1 MKNVNNNEKL
11 YSRKEMLKLTGKSI
25 TGIAVATTLPTLLAG
40 CSNDSKEESGDS
52 VSANT
57 VADKD
62 VVFTPDKEVCSSE
75 IRYSIKDGK
84 ITNVEFDGGC
94 DGNLQGIA
102 QLAEGMTPEEA
113 ANKIAG
119 IRCST
124 GGELRNSSCPDQF
137 SKALLENI

>member
-1 MKNVNNNEKL
+1 MKNINNNEKL

-25 TGIAVATTLPTLLAG
+25 TGIAVASTLPTLLVG
-40 CSNDSKEESGDS
+40 CSNDSKEESGYT

-57 VADKD
+57 VEDKD
-62 VVFTPDKEVCSSE
+62 VVFTPDKGVCSSE
-75 IRYSIKDGK
+75 IRYTIKDGK
-84 ITNVEFDGGC
+84 ITNVQFDCRC
-94 DGNLQGIA
+94 DGNIQGIA